1 MHQQR
6 VQNPKLKPL
15 IGFLVVV
22 GIVAAV
28 LLDSFLAQ
36 LLTALVSEKVA
47 AIVFWALGLC
57 IAMFVLRR
65 FVLSYSYLLSGSVLR
80 ISHAY
85 GRYERLIDDVYLNT
99 LAAFG
104 TPDELKRRYPDA
116 RVQRAVLKRCPLET
130 RAVVYRNDQKLS
142 MILFQPDETICKT
155 LEEKLAR

>member
-15 IGFLVVV
+15 IGFLVIV

-80 ISHAY
+80 VSHAY

-99 LAAFG
+99 LVAFG
-104 TPDELKRRYPDA
+104 SPEELKRRYPDA
-116 RVQRAVLKRCPLET
+116 RVQRAVLLET

>member
-15 IGFLVVV
+15 IGFLVIV

-47 AIVFWALGLC
+47 AIVFWVLGLC

-80 ISHAY
+80 VCHAY